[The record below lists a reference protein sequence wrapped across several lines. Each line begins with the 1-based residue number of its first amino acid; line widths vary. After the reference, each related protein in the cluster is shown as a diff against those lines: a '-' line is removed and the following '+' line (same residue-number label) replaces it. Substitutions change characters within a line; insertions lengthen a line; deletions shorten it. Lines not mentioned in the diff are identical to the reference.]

1 MANKNIIP
9 LRKLGEML
17 VQVGM
22 ITQEQLSEALQIQK
36 QSGGKL
42 GNILINL
49 GYVTEELLF
58 AFLGKQA
65 GLQFISLSEFGDIS
79 EETLD
84 SVPESI
90 VRRQLLI
97 PISKKGNTLT
107 IAMSD
112 PFNIFAVDDL
122 KLMTGFDIEVV
133 ICSEKEIKEAIE
145 KYYAAK
151 GSIED
156 VLKDIETTTT
166 ETDLELVKEKDA
178 GMDITSLEMA
188 GEEAPVIKLVNYILS
203 GAIKKKASD
212 IHVEPY
218 EKNLRVRYRIDG
230 VLHEQQNPPKKL
242 QNAIISRIKIM
253 SKLDIS
259 EHRLPQD
266 GRVKIKIM
274 DREVDLRV
282 SVLPTSF
289 GEKIVIR
296 ILDSSA
302 LCLDLS
308 KLGFEPETLA
318 ILQKNIKAPFGINL
332 VTGPTGSGKS
342 TTLYSCLSTLNHP
355 DINISTIEDP
365 VEFVIDGINQVQVRP
380 DIGLTFSAGL
390 RSFLRQDPNIIL
402 VGEIRD
408 SETAEIAINAALT
421 GHLVFATLHTN
432 DAPGAITRLTN
443 MGVEPFLT
451 SSTVIMVVAQRL
463 IRTICKN
470 CKEPYEIPYENIA
483 VVGVKPEQV
492 QNKKAVTL
500 YRGKGCENCSKGYKG
515 RLGIYE
521 VFEMNDEIR
530 EVILKK
536 APAHI
541 VRQAARKSGMMS
553 LRESALRKL
562 ISGFTTVEEVLRVTA
577 GDVDIETI

>member
-9 LRKLGEML
+9 LRKLGELL
-17 VQVGM
+17 VHVGM
-22 ITQEQLSEALQIQK
+22 LTQEQLNGALQIQK

-42 GNILINL
+42 GYILIQM
-49 GYVTEELLF
+49 GYVTEELLL

-65 GLQFISLSEFGDIS
+65 GIQFVSLAEYGDIG
-79 EETLD
+79 EDTLA

-90 VRRQLLI
+90 VRRQLLV
-97 PISKKGNTLT
+97 PISKKGNVLT

-122 KLMTGFDIEVV
+122 KLMTGYDIEVV
-133 ICSEKEIKEAIE
+133 IASEKEIKNAIE

-151 GSIED
+151 GSIEE
-156 VLKDIETTTT
+156 VLRDIEQKTG
-166 ETDLELVKEKDA
+166 ETDLELVKEKEAD
-178 GMDITSLEMA
+178 MDITSLEMQ

-203 GAIKKKASD
+203 GAVKKKASD
-212 IHVEPY
+212 IHIEPY
-218 EKNLRVRYRIDG
+218 EKTLRVRYRVDG
-230 VLHEQQNPPKKL
+230 VLHEQQPPPKKL
-242 QNAIISRIKIM
+242 QNAITSRIKIM

-266 GRVKIKIM
+266 GRAKIKIM
-274 DREVDLRV
+274 NKEVDLRV
-282 SVLPTSF
+282 SVLPVSF

-302 LCLDLS
+302 LSLDLS

-318 ILQKNIKAPFGINL
+318 VLQKNIKAPFGINL

-355 DINISTIEDP
+355 DTNISTIEDP
-365 VEFVIDGINQVQVRP
+365 VEYVIEGVNQVQVKP

-408 SETAEIAINAALT
+408 PETAEIAINAALT

-451 SSTVIMVVAQRL
+451 ASTIIMVVAQRL

-470 CKEPYEIPYENIA
+470 CKEPYEVPFENLA
-483 VVGVKPEQV
+483 SLGVKPEHV
-492 QNKKAVTL
+492 DGKTAVTL
-500 YRGKGCENCSKGYKG
+500 YKGRGCENCSKGYKG
-515 RLGIYE
+515 RIGIYE
-521 VFEMNDEIR
+521 VFEMNDDIR
-530 EVILKK
+530 DQILQKM
-536 APAHI
+536 PAHVI
-541 VRQAARKSGMMS
+541 RQVARKTGMLT

-562 ISGFTTVEEVLRVTA
+562 LAGHTTVEEVMRVTT
-577 GDVDIETI
+577 GEVDIEGE

>member
-1 MANKNIIP
+1 MTKNIVP

-17 VQVGM
+17 VEFGM
-22 ITQEQLSEALQIQK
+22 VTQDQLNEALQIQK

-42 GNILINL
+42 GNILTQL
-49 GYVTEELLF
+49 GYVTEDLLL

-65 GLQFISLSEFGDIS
+65 GIQFMSLSEFGEIS
-79 EETLD
+79 DETLA

-97 PISKKGNTLT
+97 PITKKGGLLT

-133 ICSEKEIKEAIE
+133 IASEKEIKDAIE

-156 VLKDIETTTT
+156 VLKDIENQTE
-166 ETDLELVKEKDA
+166 ETDLELVKEKEA
-178 GMDITSLEMA
+178 GADISSLEMQ
-188 GEEAPVIKLVNYILS
+188 GEEAPVIKLVNFILS

-212 IHVEPY
+212 IHIEPY
-218 EKNLRVRYRIDG
+218 EKILRVRYRVDG
-230 VLHEQQNPPKKL
+230 VLHEQQTPPKKL

-274 DREVDLRV
+274 NKEIDLRV
-282 SVLPTSF
+282 SVLPMAF
-289 GEKIVIR
+289 GEKIVMR

-302 LCLDLS
+302 LSVDLS

-318 ILQKNIKAPFGINL
+318 ILQKNLTAPFGINL

-342 TTLYSCLSTLNHP
+342 TTLYSCLTTLNHP

-365 VEFVIDGINQVQVRP
+365 VEFVIEGINQVQVRA
-380 DIGLTFSAGL
+380 DIGLTFAAGL

-408 SETAEIAINAALT
+408 QETAEIAINAALT

-432 DAPGAITRLTN
+432 DAPGTITRLSN

-451 SSTVIMVVAQRL
+451 ASTINIVVAQRL

-470 CKEPYEIPYENIA
+470 CKEPYEVPFENLA
-483 VVGVKPEQV
+483 SLGVKPNQV
-492 QNKKAVTL
+492 DGKDIVTL
-500 YRGKGCENCSKGYKG
+500 HKGKGCENCSKGYKG

-521 VFEMNDEIR
+521 VFEMNDAIR
-530 EVILKK
+530 EDILKRV
-536 APAHI
+536 PTYI
-541 VRQAARKSGMMS
+541 LRQTARKSGMLS

-562 ISGFTTVEEVLRVTA
+562 LGGLTTVEEVLRVTT
-577 GDVDIETI
+577 GEVDVEGS

>member
-1 MANKNIIP
+1 
-9 LRKLGEML
+9 
-17 VQVGM
+17 
-22 ITQEQLSEALQIQK
+22 
-36 QSGGKL
+36 
-42 GNILINL
+42 
-49 GYVTEELLF
+49 
-58 AFLGKQA
+58 
-65 GLQFISLSEFGDIS
+65 
-79 EETLD
+79 LD